1 MYNIEKE
8 KHREKGKIGDK
19 PAKLNEKKSDR
30 QLELE
35 IKYKGKFFCWKNNM
49 KIL

>member
-19 PAKLNEKKSDR
+19 PAKLYEKKSDR
-30 QLELE
+30 ELE
-35 IKYKGKFFCWKNNM
+35 KAKKAK
-49 KIL
+49 